1 MNTGYDKFES
11 SPRNPKIKNRE
22 GRSAEKYIFKTPILS
37 QCKIKFRKKRR
48 NIYKP
53 KPDPHQNG
61 LTPKF

>member
-37 QCKIKFRKKRR
+37 QCKI
-48 NIYKP
+48 
-53 KPDPHQNG
+53 
-61 LTPKF
+61 